1 LETNNKMRKTIT
13 AIVPVRKGSQRVKNK
28 NFKPFAGSN
37 LLEIKLNTLKQ
48 IKTIDK
54 IIVSTDSIIAIET
67 AKRLG
72 VEYHKRDDYFASSEC
87 SNSEFFKNLGECCE
101 GDYLMYTPV
110 TAPLIKPQTY
120 YDFINR
126 FSNVIDNHDSMLTA
140 SYVKDHMWLDSKPVN
155 YDPQNAPNTQD
166 LPDIMKLT
174 YGISI
179 ISKENMIKY
188 KNVVGKKPTFY
199 LLEGE
204 ETVDIDTPLDF
215 KFAEFLYTNK

>member
-1 LETNNKMRKTIT
+1 MRKTIT

-28 NFKPFAGSN
+28 NFKPFADSN

-54 IIVSTDSIIAIET
+54 IIVSTDSSIAIET
-67 AKRLG
+67 AKKLG
-72 VEYHKRDDYFASSEC
+72 IEYHERDDYFASSEC
-87 SNSEFFKNLGECCE
+87 SNSEFFQNLGECCE

-140 SYVKDHMWLDSKPVN
+140 SYIKDHMWLDGKPVN

-179 ISKENMIKY
+179 ISRENMIKY

-215 KFAEFLYTNK
+215 KFAEFLYVNR

>member
-1 LETNNKMRKTIT
+1 MRKTIT

>member
-1 LETNNKMRKTIT
+1 MRKTIT

-28 NFKPFAGSN
+28 NFKPFANSN

-48 IKTIDK
+48 VKTIDK

-72 VEYHKRDDYFASSEC
+72 VEYHERDNYFASSEC
-87 SNSEFFKNLGECCE
+87 SNSEFFENLAQCCE

-110 TAPLIKPQTY
+110 TAPLIKVQTY

-126 FSNVIDNHDSMLTA
+126 FFNSLKHHDSMLSA
-140 SYVKDHMWLDSKPVN
+140 SYVKDHMWLDNKPVN
-155 YDPQNAPNTQD
+155 YDPKNSPNTQD
-166 LPDIMKLT
+166 LPDIIKLT

-179 ISKENMIKY
+179 IKKENMISC
-188 KNVVGKKPTFY
+188 KNVVGNNPTFY
-199 LLEGE
+199 ILDGE
-204 ETVDIDTPLDF
+204 ETIDIDTPLEF
-215 KFAEFLYTNK
+215 KFAEFLYKNIQNENN

>member
-1 LETNNKMRKTIT
+1 MRKTIT

-28 NFKPFAGSN
+28 NFKNFAGTN
-37 LLEIKLNTLKQ
+37 LLNIKLNILKKV
-48 IKTIDK
+48 KTIDK
-54 IIVSTDSIIAIET
+54 IIVSTDSEIAIEI
-67 AKRLG
+67 AKKHNIEFH
-72 VEYHKRDDYFASSEC
+72 VRDKYYASSEC

-110 TAPLIKPQTY
+110 TAPLIKTQTY

-126 FSNVIDNHDSMLTA
+126 FSNVLENYDSMLTS
-140 SYVKDHMWLDSKPVN
+140 SYVKDHMWLDGKPIN
-155 YDPQNAPNTQD
+155 YDPTNAPNTQD

-204 ETVDIDTPLDF
+204 ETMDIDTPLDF
-215 KFAEFLYTNK
+215 EFAEFLYKKIQNEIN

>member
-1 LETNNKMRKTIT
+1 MRKTIT

-28 NFKPFAGSN
+28 NFKPFADSN
-37 LLEIKLNTLKQ
+37 LLEIKINTLKQ

-72 VEYHKRDDYFASSEC
+72 VEYHERDNYFASSEC
-87 SNSEFFKNLGECCE
+87 SNSEFFENLAQCCD

-110 TAPLIKPQTY
+110 TAPLIKAQTY

-126 FSNVIDNHDSMLTA
+126 FFNTTDNHDSMLTA
-140 SYVKDHMWLDSKPVN
+140 SYVKDHMWLNGKPIN
-155 YDPQNAPNTQD
+155 YDPKNSPNTQD
-166 LPDIMKLT
+166 LPDIIKLT

-179 ISKENMIKY
+179 IKKENMISC
-188 KNVVGKKPTFY
+188 KNVVGNNPTFY
-199 LLEGE
+199 ILEGE
-204 ETVDIDTPLDF
+204 ETVDIDTPLEF
-215 KFAEFLYTNK
+215 KFAEFLYKNIQNENN